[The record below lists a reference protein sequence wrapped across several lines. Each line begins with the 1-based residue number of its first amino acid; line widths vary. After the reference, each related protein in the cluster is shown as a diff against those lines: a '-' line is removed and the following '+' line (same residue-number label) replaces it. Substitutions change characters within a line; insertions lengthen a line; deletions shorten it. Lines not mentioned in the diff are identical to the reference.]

1 MTSRDR
7 TMETCYILLVPA
19 GLWAPEHVVSRRDF
33 IRTQRT
39 DDARASSSTSRLGSR
54 NIFYICSLFRL
65 IVLSG
70 PQAAVQNSLFVS
82 LSVFHKICSKM
93 CAYKAMSA
101 AQKPEQRCSTT
112 HAPALFHMLKNPHGV
127 RDTRRGAQ
135 GAAPTERPTRPQRIS
150 LGAES
155 MTRLRRN

>member
-101 AQKPEQRCSTT
+101 AQKPEQRCSTHT
-112 HAPALFHMLKNPHGV
+112 HQHCFTCSKIRMESA
-127 RDTRRGAQ
+127 TRGA
-135 GAAPTERPTRPQRIS
+135 ARRAQRQQNGPHDRKEFRWA
-150 LGAES
+150 LKA
-155 MTRLRRN
+155 